1 MNIFRQMLVKPWLT
15 DQEAALDLQDERT
28 FSLPTPMLGLRVFL
42 IVVMVFFTLMISAF
56 TERRLFS
63 DWHSTPVPWLL
74 WVNTGILV
82 LSSIAMHR
90 AWTNARRD
98 RMDGLKL
105 WLSVG
110 GILTLAFLLGQ
121 LLAWRELM
129 TLGHFASTDP
139 ANAFFYMLTAVHG
152 VHLVGGLVA
161 WSRTTAKIRRG
172 TKQDEVRLSVE
183 LCTVYWHFLLLIWMI
198 LFALL
203 LLT

>member
-15 DQEAALDLQDERT
+15 EQDAALELQGVRT
-28 FSLPTPMLGLRVFL
+28 FFLPTPMLGLRVFL

-74 WVNTGILV
+74 WLNTGILV
-82 LSSIAMHR
+82 LSSIAMHW
-90 AWTNARRD
+90 AWTNARSERI
-98 RMDGLKL
+98 DGLRL

-110 GILTLAFLLGQ
+110 GILTLTFLLGQ
-121 LLAWRELM
+121 LLVWRELM
-129 TLGHFASTDP
+129 ALGHFASTDP
-139 ANAFFYMLTAVHG
+139 ANAFFYMFTAVHG

-172 TKQDEVRLSVE
+172 SKADDVRLSVE
-183 LCTVYWHFLLLIWMI
+183 LCTIYWHFLLLIWLI

>member
-42 IVVMVFFTLMISAF
+42 IVVMVFFTLMISAY

-172 TKQDEVRLSVE
+172 TKRDEVRLSVE